1 MTQRDEIYAK
11 PQAQVDDF
19 AFTASVAD
27 VFPDM
32 IRRSVPAYESIIHS
46 LVVIGQEYIQPDS
59 YVYDLGC
66 SLGAAT
72 LSLASRAPIEGVH
85 YVCVDT
91 SEAMIQRCDKIM
103 QRHLPRRDVTVQ
115 CADIRHLDL
124 QPASVIVLNFTLQFL
139 PREDR
144 HALLSKLYDALLPKG
159 VLVLSEKLCFEADD
173 EQALQTDLHLGFKR
187 ANGYSELEISQKRTA
202 LENVM
207 LLDSAPEHLKRLKAI
222 GFDSVIQWYQCMS
235 FASFL
240 AVKA

>member
-1 MTQRDEIYAK
+1 MSQRDEIYAQ
-11 PQAQVDDF
+11 PQVDVADF

-32 IRRSVPAYESIIHS
+32 IRRSVPAYESIINS
-46 LVVIGQEYIQPDS
+46 LSVIGQEYIQPHS

-72 LSLASRAPIEGVH
+72 LSLASRAPVEGVH
-85 YVCVDT
+85 YVCVDN

-103 QRHLPRRDVTVQ
+103 QRHLPRRNVTVQ
-115 CADIRHLDL
+115 CADIRALTL

-144 HALLSKLYDALLPKG
+144 YALLSKLHDALLPG
-159 VLVLSEKLCFEADD
+159 GALVLSEKLCFENAS
-173 EQALQTDLHLGFKR
+173 EQSLQTDLHLGFKR

-207 LLDSAPEHLKRLKAI
+207 LLDSAPVQLQRLKDI
-222 GFDSVIQWYQCMS
+222 GFDSVVQWYQCMS